1 PGGRHHLRRTGNV
14 KWMSSLFSLHKSIV
28 EVQPGASEKHLRIGL
43 SMESGRFMTLDQ
55 PKFGKLCC
63 APHSLL
69 NVDDFDM
76 CSAGVHV
83 APAAALAAANCT

>member
-1 PGGRHHLRRTGNV
+1 MLLSIGRDAIGRRR
-14 KWMSSLFSLHKSIV
+14 MASH
-28 EVQPGASEKHLRIGL
+28 QPA
-43 SMESGRFMTLDQ
+43 
-55 PKFGKLCC
+55 FGKLCC